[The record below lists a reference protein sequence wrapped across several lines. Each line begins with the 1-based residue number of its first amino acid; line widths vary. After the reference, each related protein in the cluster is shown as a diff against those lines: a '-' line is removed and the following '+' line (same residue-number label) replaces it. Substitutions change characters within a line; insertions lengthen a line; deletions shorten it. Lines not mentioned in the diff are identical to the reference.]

1 MKAPQLYPELK
12 RLAEKLGVPVVE
24 KSFRNA
30 GVPVQSGLC
39 KVREEFRFVMDR
51 NLPVSEKNR
60 LLGECL
66 ASMDHSSV
74 FVAPAVRDFIQKQ
87 FEKQELAG

>member
-1 MKAPQLYPELK
+1 VKAPQLYQELK
-12 RLAEKLGVPVVE
+12 QLAEKLGAPVVE

-66 ASMDHSSV
+66 AAMDHSSV
-74 FVAPAVRDFIQKQ
+74 FVVPAVREFVQKH
-87 FEKQELAG
+87 EVAG